1 MRIEQIPVS
10 PFYQNCT
17 LLRSGGEVIVVDPGE
32 VSDELRTAVEGQNVT
47 IVFNTHCHID
57 HAGGNAEMVRLTGAP
72 LVCHEAE
79 LPLLQFLDQQ
89 GRMFGVRC
97 EPSPPP
103 DRFVVEGDVIR
114 VGDEELKVIFT
125 PGHSP
130 GHVALLGDGF
140 IIGGDCLFAGSIGR
154 TDLPGGDY
162 ATLLQTLRDKFL
174 TLPDDTVVYN
184 GHGPVTTIGR
194 ERRTNPF
201 LVDLA

>member
-1 MRIEQIPVS
+1 MHIEQIPVS
-10 PFYQNCT
+10 PFVQNCT
-17 LLRSGGEVIVVDPGE
+17 LLYDGGELVVVDPGE
-32 VSDELRTAVEGQNVT
+32 VTRELRDAIEGENVT
-47 IVFNTHCHID
+47 MVFNTHCHID

-79 LPLLQFLDQQ
+79 VPLLQFLEQQ
-89 GRMFGVRC
+89 GQMFGVSC
-97 EPSPPP
+97 EPSPAP
-103 DRFVVEGDVIR
+103 DRFVKEGDTIR
-114 VGDEELKVIFT
+114 VGDTELLVLFT

-140 IIGGDCLFAGSIGR
+140 IIGGDCLFSGSIGR

-162 ATLLQTLRDKFL
+162 DTLMRTLRDKFL

-201 LVDLA
+201 MVDLS